1 MNNSTDSTLS
11 MHSQPTRSGQPAL
24 TFDVSR
30 MLNER
35 SPKDG
40 NDSGGSSGDGNRSGN
55 SAPPKMRRQFMTWI
69 LVVAVLAVVWT
80 VLMGGSNRGEAIQTP
95 QEFFVLAKEGYFEPA
110 SVVIEDDKLMATLSK
125 SLPGATER
133 SGQKGGM
140 VWVRII
146 PGNYDWVREQLTASG
161 VKWQEQVGQSMFVQ
175 LLLTLAPGLL
185 ILLVLWFLIARG
197 MRNAAGGGPG
207 GMLGS
212 FGKSRHRVTNK
223 ENVQITFADV
233 AGVDEAK
240 EEVGEIVEFLK
251 NPKRFSKLGGRIP
264 RGVLLSGQPG
274 CGKTLLAKAIAG
286 EADVPFFS
294 ISGSD
299 FVEMFVGVGA
309 SRVRD
314 LFKQAKEN
322 APCIIFLDEIDA
334 VGRRRGG
341 GFSSGGHDEREQ
353 TLNAILVEM
362 DGFEA
367 NDQVIVIA
375 ATNRPD
381 VLDPALTRPG
391 RFDRQVAVPL
401 PDLRGR
407 RQILAVHAR
416 KVKIGADVDLERL
429 ARGTPMFSGA
439 DLAAIINEAAIIAT
453 MAEKDSI
460 EMSDLEEARDKVR
473 FGRANRSRKIE
484 EEERVATAYH
494 EAGHALLQVLL
505 KDADPL
511 HKVTIIP
518 RGQAMGATFSLPE
531 KDRYGYSRRHLLAT
545 MRVLCGGRIAEEKK
559 TSDISSGASMDI
571 RMATAYARTMVLQ
584 WGMSDRLGFVNYGGS
599 DERDMFIPEKDY
611 SPETAHVID
620 QEVRTLIDHAYADAR
635 QMIEQNWDKVVAI
648 SEALLAVETLSR
660 DDVDRIMAGEP
671 FQKPSVADLLKREL
685 PKNPTASSP
694 ENGQQPRED
703 LPPGALPSPA

>member
-1 MNNSTDSTLS
+1 MIDPIDEKHMTDI
-11 MHSQPTRSGQPAL
+11 
-24 TFDVSR
+24 
-30 MLNER
+30 
-35 SPKDG
+35 
-40 NDSGGSSGDGNRSGN
+40 DSIRVPSEGDGSQQQRTPSGKPG
-55 SAPPKMRRQFMTWI
+55 ADGKPTQTPPKMRRQFMTWV
-69 LVVAVLAVVWT
+69 LVLALVAVVWT
-80 VLMGGSNRGEAIQTP
+80 VLTNSSQRGEAIQTP

-110 SVVIEDDKLMATLSK
+110 SVVIQDEKLMATLAK
-125 SLPGATER
+125 ALPGATER
-133 SGQKGGM
+133 SGQKGGQ

-146 PGNYDWVREQLTASG
+146 PGNYDWIREQLTTSG
-161 VKWQEQVGQSMFVQ
+161 VKWQEQVGQSVIMQ
-175 LLLTLAPGLL
+175 LLLTLAAPLL
-185 ILLVLWFLIARG
+185 ILAVLWFVIARS
-197 MRNAAGGGPG
+197 MRGAGGGGPG

-223 ENVQITFADV
+223 ENVKVTFGDV

-240 EEVGEIVEFLK
+240 EEVQEIVEFLK
-251 NPKRFSKLGGRIP
+251 TPKKFSKLGGRIP
-264 RGVLLSGQPG
+264 RGILLSGQPG

-314 LFKQAKEN
+314 LFKQAKDN
-322 APCIIFLDEIDA
+322 SPCIIFLDEIDA

-407 RQILAVHAR
+407 RQILSVHAR
-416 KVKIGADVDLERL
+416 KVKMSPDVDLERV

-439 DLAAIINEAAIIAT
+439 DLAALINEAAIIAT
-453 MAEKDSI
+453 MADKEFVELAD
-460 EMSDLEEARDKVR
+460 MEEARDKVR
-473 FGRANRSRKIE
+473 WGRANKSRKIE
-484 EEERVATAYH
+484 QEERVATAYH
-494 EAGHALLQVLL
+494 EAGHAVLQVLL
-505 KDADPL
+505 DDADPL

-545 MRVLCGGRIAEEKK
+545 MRVLCGGRIAEERK
-559 TSDISSGASMDI
+559 TGDISSGASMDI
-571 RMATAYARTMVLQ
+571 RMVTSYARTMVLQ
-584 WGMSDRLGFVNYGGS
+584 WGMSARLGFVNYASG
-599 DERDMFIPEKDY
+599 DDKETLLPDKDY
-611 SPETAHVID
+611 SPETARVID
-620 QEVRTLIDHAYADAR
+620 EEVRQLIDAAYSDANKL
-635 QMIEQNWDKVVAI
+635 IDEQWEKVLAVA
-648 SEALLAVETLSR
+648 EALLRVETLSK
-660 DDVDRIMAGEP
+660 DEVDRIMRGEALDR
-671 FQKPSVADLLKREL
+671 PSVTELLEREI
-685 PKNPTASSP
+685 PKQPTPPATP
-694 ENGQQPRED
+694 KQEPPED
-703 LPPGALPSPA
+703 LTSQALPNPA